1 MTFSETLRDVAVR
14 RRLILPDSRHP
25 EPLAA
30 LDYAEELSLKQEA
43 LSAFWEEQGL
53 PARPEPVIAAPSPRG
68 YRTTTKR
75 RATLGPRG
83 LVLTFPGAATSVRG
97 LSSSTLDLPQHI
109 AVYTFLIERLSRPP
123 ARALAAALNWAIV
136 RGPAGALAVILNVRV
151 FDAKVVRAG
160 KLLAEDIGAAPLG
173 VRSAFL
179 YLDPTSSEYYLEAKR
194 PAKTLSFKRLFG
206 PDWLQV
212 EANGVR
218 LRYPPTVFSQVNE
231 AMLGVMT
238 ATARTLLAPVGGCA
252 LLDLYCGYGLFS
264 FTAGREAAEVVGVD
278 FDGPA
283 IEAARANAEHLRCAG
298 RVRFLPGRIDGEFL
312 AAHVRPSRLPEV
324 ALLDPPR
331 QGTGPA
337 SRRLLPAAARSASS
351 TSAAAP
357 KSSRARSRR
366 GRAPATGCS
375 APSLSTC
382 SPAPP
387 TSRRCSCLPRSPGL
401 LEGEIRS
408 SRGTLAGRRRATVPP
423 CRTSTSCAAAM
434 GRSTRGARWTSPR
447 VCACTRRAA
456 RRAIPGAAARSPS
469 RGRAR

>member
-179 YLDPTSSEYYLEAKR
+179 YLDQTSSEYYLEAKR

-331 QGTGPA
+331 QGTGPRVA
-337 SRRLLPAAARSASS
+337 EA
-351 TSAAAP
+351 
-357 KSSRARSRR
+357 
-366 GRAPATGCS
+366 
-375 APSLSTC
+375 
-382 SPAPP
+382 
-387 TSRRCSCLPRSPGL
+387 
-401 LEGEIRS
+401 
-408 SRGTLAGRRRATVPP
+408 LAGRRPERVVHICCGAEELPREIAAWSRTGYRLQRAVPLDLFAGTANLETMLLLTP
-423 CRTSTSCAAAM
+423 
-434 GRSTRGARWTSPR
+434 
-447 VCACTRRAA
+447 
-456 RRAIPGAAARSPS
+456 
-469 RGRAR
+469 